1 MLSRLFAK
9 PVIGNR
15 GGLTMEAIGFIFG
28 LAGLA
33 YAIMATNRLNK
44 LEEKL
49 KELGVLDKDFKS
61 GEK

>member
-1 MLSRLFAK
+1 
-9 PVIGNR
+9 
-15 GGLTMEAIGFIFG
+15 MEAIGFIFG